1 MTFRTGRS
9 PPHAN
14 HVTERGRRLIET
26 ALEASRRAYGKAQ
39 AAGDREALATAGRA
53 CCGDG

>member
-1 MTFRTGRS
+1 
-9 PPHAN
+9 
-14 HVTERGRRLIET
+14 VTERGRRLIET